1 MTIMTILF
9 IGILIFLFLLGM
21 PVAFGL
27 GVTAFIMAILMEKS
41 LFDINYGI
49 IAQRIFYG
57 PNNFLILAV
66 PFFLLAGRLM
76 NTSGIT
82 TRIYNFADALVGHVQ
97 GGLGQV
103 NVLGSMIFAGMT
115 GVGTSDAAG
124 LGTVEIKAMRDA
136 GYDDDFTVAITAA
149 SATIGPIIPP
159 SVPLVIYGVLATVSV
174 GRLLIGGIIP
184 GILMGLA
191 LMVMVSFYAKKR
203 RYPKRNRTN
212 FKELLKTF
220 RQAFL
225 PLMTPVILVG
235 GMISGV
241 FTPTEAA
248 AVAALYSFVLGVFVY
263 REISLSNFWVIIK
276 ETAKDTAI
284 IMFIVACALYYG
296 WVLIRSRIP
305 IILLEELT
313 AITTDPLII
322 LFILNGFFLIVG
334 CFMET
339 IAAMSILVPVL
350 TPLIQKVGIDPLH
363 FGLVMVLNL
372 VIGLITPPFGMVLFV
387 LDKVSGVPIYRIV
400 KATLPFII
408 PLLVVLILITIY
420 PPLVTFLPN
429 LVMGK

>member
-1 MTIMTILF
+1 MTILF
-9 IGILIFLFLLGM
+9 IGILITLFILGM

-27 GVTAFIMAILMEKS
+27 GVTALILAIIMEKS
-41 LFDINYGI
+41 FLDINYGI

-82 TRIYNFADALVGHVQ
+82 NRIFHFADTLVGHVE
-97 GGLGQV
+97 GGMGHV

-136 GYDDDFTVAITAA
+136 GYDDDFTVAITGA

-159 SVPLVIYGVLATVSV
+159 SVPLVIYGVLGTVSV

-184 GILMGLA
+184 GILMGVA
-191 LMVMVSFYAKKR
+191 LMVMISFYVRKKG
-203 RYPKRNRTN
+203 YPKRNRAN
-212 FKELLKTF
+212 FSELLKAF
-220 RQAFL
+220 KQALL

-235 GMISGV
+235 GMLSGI

-248 AVAALYSFVLGVFVY
+248 AIAALYAFILGVFIY
-263 REISLSNFWVIIK
+263 REISLSNFWVIII

-284 IMFIVACALYYG
+284 ILFIVACAFYYG

-305 IILLEELT
+305 IILLEQLT

-387 LDKVSGVPIYRIV
+387 LNKVSLVPIHRIV
-400 KATLPFII
+400 KAILPFII

-429 LVMGK
+429 LLMGK